1 MIPRSSPVLV
11 IASSAR
17 MLAKLLV
24 DNGYQIIAIDL
35 YGDLDTRHYSQAY
48 FCVDQL
54 EGPTFHSL
62 LLQVREQ
69 YSVMQV
75 FYGSGFE
82 YYDNSLKFLQQHF
95 EVIGNSSEIISK
107 LSDKPEFF
115 NALKRLN
122 LPYPKVC
129 FGRLPTLSAG
139 LYKPYNS
146 VGGMG
151 IVMDSD
157 DNTSQLP
164 FYWQEYIEGVPCS
177 VLFVATGVD
186 FKIIGFN
193 RQLIQHMDDQPF
205 VFSGIIAQIDLPLE
219 IQNKISE
226 CLKSLIVR
234 YALKGLCTLDFMLA
248 HEEIYLLEI
257 NARISASA
265 QLYGSQVMQWHIQ
278 ACVEQVLPEPIR
290 LSSKQ
295 AFQILFSEKDCR
307 IPANVNWPEWVVDR
321 PPEGRWIS
329 KNQPICSIIINYES
343 LDRVVSDLQHC
354 SHIVKNHLLS
364 GL

>member
-1 MIPRSSPVLV
+1 MLPRSLPVLV
-11 IASSAR
+11 VASSAR

-35 YGDLDTRHYSQAY
+35 YGDLDTRTYSQAC

-54 EGPTFHSL
+54 EGPAFHSL
-62 LLQVREQ
+62 LLHVREQ
-69 YSVMQV
+69 YSVMHV

-82 YYDNSLKFLQQHF
+82 YYENTLNFLQQHF
-95 EVIGNSSEIISK
+95 EVMGNSSEIISK
-107 LSDKPEFF
+107 LADKADFF
-115 NALKRLN
+115 NALKQLN

-129 FGRLPTLSAG
+129 FGKLPSWSG
-139 LYKPYNS
+139 GIYKPYS
-146 VGGMG
+146 SFGGMG
-151 IVMDSD
+151 VVLDSE
-157 DNTSQLP
+157 DNASLLP
-164 FYWQEYIEGVPCS
+164 YYWQEYIKGVSYS

-186 FKIIGFN
+186 FKMIGFN
-193 RQLIQHMDDQPF
+193 RQLCQHIDDQPF

-219 IQNKISE
+219 IQHKISA
-226 CLKSLIVR
+226 CLKSLTRR
-234 YALKGLCTLDFMLA
+234 YALKGLCSLDFMLA